1 MKRILTNHFLLI
13 CMLSLVCFCACNDD
27 EVYDIEG
34 NEGFV
39 YFNELKGFPRLMDEQ
54 SVVRTFADMTGKIE
68 AKFPVK
74 STMPA
79 NQTTKVRIDVNND
92 FVDVY
97 NEQNNKDYLALDKK
111 FLKIENQ
118 ELTIPQG
125 EVKSTD
131 SLRIYIPEE
140 NVEEIESGLYLIP
153 IEIKETEGLPRTI
166 TSERNIYYL
175 IANVQFQNI
184 EYSSEWEMEGTL
196 AKDKSKWSV
205 RYESQNEVSGLEN
218 LIDGKTSTRITVP
231 WKTGEYLELDLG
243 ESHSL
248 VGLRMATWNAQYT
261 WKNIRIFISEDGEQ
275 WENHGQATTSNS
287 PGIYAVIKFMWPV
300 TARYIRF
307 VPATAP
313 YNNNI
318 YLSELDIYE

>member
-13 CMLSLVCFCACNDD
+13 CMLSLVCLCACNDD

-54 SVVRTFADMTGKIE
+54 SVVMTFAEMTGKVE

-79 NQTTKVRIDVNND
+79 NKTTKVRIDVNND

-140 NVEEIESGLYLIP
+140 NVKEIESGVYLIP

-184 EYSSEWEMEGTL
+184 EFSSEWEMEGTL

-275 WENHGQATTSNS
+275 WENHGQATTSTS

-307 VPATAP
+307 VPVTAP